1 MSDIY
6 MFNDHLIMIS
16 KNKIPQEHK
25 HLAFHIIISMNKEIE
40 WNIQGKVI
48 KCKGICINSNVSH
61 STNSSNIEAITVFF
75 LPFSSYVISIQEKY
89 LKGSAYSILD
99 ENIINEV
106 CCLYKKNK
114 NNEELFN
121 LEFLSTCGIEA
132 IKEYNCD
139 SRVKEIITYIKNIAT
154 IDNSI
159 MNQLSR
165 LVYLSQSRLSHI
177 FKQQTGITLHSYLAF
192 EKLHKTHQYY
202 IEGKTLTEAC
212 LLAGFSSSSH
222 FSATCKRMFGM
233 SIREIYKR

>member
-1 MSDIY
+1 
-6 MFNDHLIMIS
+6 
-16 KNKIPQEHK
+16 
-25 HLAFHIIISMNKEIE
+25 
-40 WNIQGKVI
+40 
-48 KCKGICINSNVSH
+48 
-61 STNSSNIEAITVFF
+61 
-75 LPFSSYVISIQEKY
+75 
-89 LKGSAYSILD
+89 
-99 ENIINEV
+99 
-106 CCLYKKNK
+106 
-114 NNEELFN
+114 
-121 LEFLSTCGIEA
+121 
-132 IKEYNCD
+132 
-139 SRVKEIITYIKNIAT
+139 
-154 IDNSI
+154 